1 MRKTSLTLSL
11 MLPAVLLLSGLST
24 SVCAALAADPAP
36 QVEQK
41 AATKK
46 EKLIIQ
52 VSDKDPGKWYLA
64 LNNARNVQAALG
76 ADQVDIE
83 IVAYGPGV
91 AMLEMD
97 SEAGNNVAQAL
108 ASGVKII
115 ACKNSM
121 KAAHL
126 TDADMLANIGYEVSG
141 VVEIMRRQQQG
152 YNYVRP

>member
-1 MRKTSLTLSL
+1 MRKSRLTLTL
-11 MLPAVLLLSGLST
+11 MLPAVLMLSGLSP
-24 SVCAALAADPAP
+24 SACAALATDPATQIERKVP
-36 QVEQK
+36 
-41 AATKK
+41 AKK
-46 EKLIIQ
+46 EKLVIQ

-64 LNNARNVQAALG
+64 LNNARNVQSALG

-83 IVAYGPGV
+83 IVVYGPGV

-97 SEAGNNVAQAL
+97 SEVGNNVAQAL

-121 KAAHL
+121 KAAKL

-152 YNYVRP
+152 YNYIRP